1 MLFLIIQNEDPELR
15 KQLADFIIYFSTVE
29 SFITDFAYH
38 AELFEGKKPIFKEI
52 AKRDLSIKRN
62 IIKEFIQNKIPELF
76 DNWNK
81 INNRI
86 GNINSERKY
95 LVHSIG
101 LFNISSTHFHSRI
114 RVNGKFKIYTA
125 SDIHKLNNLLD
136 EVLFGKEGLST
147 SFYSRYID
155 EIEKLKKACT

>member
-1 MLFLIIQNEDPELR
+1 MPFLTIQNEDPELR

-29 SFITDFAYH
+29 CYITDFAYQ

-76 DNWNK
+76 DYWNG

-86 GNINSERKY
+86 GNLNSERKY
-95 LVHSIG
+95 LVHAIG
-101 LFNISSTHFHSRI
+101 LFNISSTHFNSRI
-114 RVNGKFKIYTA
+114 RVNGIFKIYA
-125 SDIHKLNNLLD
+125 VSDIQKLNKHLE
-136 EVLFGKEGLST
+136 EVIFGKEGLAT
-147 SFYSRYID
+147 SFYSRYTN
-155 EIEKLKKACT
+155 EIEKLRKAYP